1 MESVEHWGSS
11 EHEQRDGTIAL
22 IYRPIAAIRST
33 AMTMLV
39 GAFYSDYSGDL
50 LLATDGATSVRSS
63 ETGEWRIESTDTVKS
78 LRLSNEVAFS
88 LSGTLHQINCFL
100 AHVFHEPSWTKL
112 GSQSPAI
119 NIVLENESEYMVPG
133 ADRDDLE
140 EQMQAFRLPFPKK
153 NEGKSLVVMV
163 GGVGRDGR
171 SRVHAWR
178 FFYGRT
184 EIQHEQAQAIFS
196 LHDLASEHD
205 ITQELTRSA
214 DTETCVASAI
224 HIASR
229 EFPNLI
235 GGRATF
241 RRLSNEFVLE
251 RFQGSAK

>member
-1 MESVEHWGSS
+1 MESLEHLASS
-11 EHEQRDGTIAL
+11 ELGQREGMIAI

-50 LLATDGATSVRSS
+50 LLAADGATSVRSS

-88 LSGTLHQINCFL
+88 LSGTLRQINCFL
-100 AHVFHEPSWTKL
+100 AHVFREPSWAKL
-112 GSQSPAI
+112 GNQSPAV
-119 NIVLENESEYMVPG
+119 NIVLEDEAAHMVPG
-133 ADRDDLE
+133 AELDDLE
-140 EQMQAFRLPFPKK
+140 EQMQAFRLPFPQK

-163 GGVGRDGR
+163 GGVSRDGR
-171 SRVHAWR
+171 SRLHAWR

-184 EIQHEQAQAIFS
+184 EIQHEFVPAIFS

-224 HIASR
+224 RIASK

-235 GGRATF
+235 GGQATF
-241 RRLSNEFVLE
+241 RRLSNEFALE
-251 RFQGSAK
+251 RLQGPAQ